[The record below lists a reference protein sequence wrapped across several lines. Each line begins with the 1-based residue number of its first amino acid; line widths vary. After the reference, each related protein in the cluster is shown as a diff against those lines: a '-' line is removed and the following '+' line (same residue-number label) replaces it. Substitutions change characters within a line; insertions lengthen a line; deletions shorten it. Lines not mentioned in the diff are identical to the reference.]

1 MAMKPNPVKAALKA
15 GDLSLGA
22 WLSLGSPL
30 SARLLARAGFAWL
43 TLDMEHSAWDW
54 EPASQTFALIADAG
68 CVPLARVP
76 ANRHDYIKRALDLGA
91 MGVVVPMVN
100 SVEEAKAAVAA
111 CKYPPRGNRSV
122 GGNVHALNFGASPT
136 SYYAKADDEI
146 LIVLQCEHMAAVERA
161 DEIFCVPGIDAIFVG
176 PNDLAAS
183 LRGPDGSAPKADMI
197 QKTQQRVL
205 QACQRAGVA
214 AGIHCFSSEEAKR
227 RSEEGWRF
235 LAINSDLRFLLE
247 GAASALKP
255 FRAAGMD
262 LGDY

>member
-1 MAMKPNPVKAALKA
+1 MKPNSAKKILNA
-15 GDLSLGA
+15 GGLTLGT
-22 WLSLGSPL
+22 WLSLGNIL
-30 SARLLARAGFAWL
+30 AARLLARAGFAWL
-43 TLDMEHSAWDW
+43 TVDMEHSAWDW
-54 EPASQTFALIADAG
+54 EQASQTFAAIAEAG
-68 CVPLARVP
+68 CVPLARIP

-111 CKYPPRGNRSV
+111 CKYPPKGNRSV
-122 GGNVHALNFGASPT
+122 GGNLHALNFGATST

-146 LIVLQCEHMAAVERA
+146 LIVLQCEHIAAVERA
-161 DEIFCVPGIDAIFVG
+161 DEIFRVPGIDAIFVG

-183 LRGPDGSAPKADMI
+183 LRGPDGSPPKADLI
-197 QKTQQRVL
+197 QKTQKRIL
-205 QACQRAGVA
+205 EACQKAGVA
-214 AGIHCFSSEEAKR
+214 PGIHCFSPDEAKR

-247 GAASALKP
+247 GAILALKP

-262 LGDY
+262 LGEY